1 MMAVMR
7 KRQGEE
13 TSVGTHSGYI
23 SDRGERFPGSGA
35 APVMS
40 NTGGNTTGGAQ
51 QHRIGGAVNGPSML
65 DGAIK
70 IRTNHTASLS
80 FHLMDGGRLQPA
92 SSNNQGTS

>member
-35 APVMS
+35 APAMA
-40 NTGGNTTGGAQ
+40 NTGGNTAGGAQ
-51 QHRIGGAVNGPSML
+51 QQTIGGAVDGPSML
-65 DGAIK
+65 DGAIQM
-70 IRTNHTASLS
+70 RTNHTTSLS
-80 FHLMDGGRLQPA
+80 FHLMDGWRL
-92 SSNNQGTS
+92 